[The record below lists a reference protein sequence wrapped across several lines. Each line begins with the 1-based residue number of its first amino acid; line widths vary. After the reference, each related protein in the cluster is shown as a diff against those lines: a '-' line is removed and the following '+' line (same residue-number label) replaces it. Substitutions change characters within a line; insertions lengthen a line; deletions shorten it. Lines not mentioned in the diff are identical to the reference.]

1 MPKIFCPVH
10 VLPKPLLLLASFT
23 ATNMPY
29 TRITS
34 VCCFRYSPA
43 DSRSDRADLRQRL
56 DAAEHRLDDALAA
69 QRKATDALK
78 DLQAAG

>member
-1 MPKIFCPVH
+1 VQQICH
-10 VLPKPLLLLASFT
+10 VGELPRSVVFAIRPQT
-23 ATNMPY
+23 ADLTN
-29 TRITS
+29 
-34 VCCFRYSPA
+34 
-43 DSRSDRADLRQRL
+43 ADLRQRL